1 MENNRIVFSH
11 FENEK
16 GDKLNSIKISLGN
29 LNINEWLDDVEAEM
43 KIYNGD
49 INFLILDQN
58 QYDQDD
64 LKGIQTLLSS
74 INWHNGYEF
83 LDLYDIDTNK
93 KYYII
98 GNINSDAFNMINS
111 PKNTQNLKGVSDA
124 INLENLK
131 EYCVY
136 IVDNYIKM
144 NKSYKDS
151 EIYYNLMQF
160 VEEGR
165 IKDLIEE
172 KDDISLKTDVI
183 NIFVKNVNSFAKDL
197 GIDIVLSYSDFL
209 NSETV

>member
-1 MENNRIVFSH
+1 
-11 FENEK
+11 
-16 GDKLNSIKISLGN
+16 
-29 LNINEWLDDVEAEM
+29 
-43 KIYNGD
+43 
-49 INFLILDQN
+49 
-58 QYDQDD
+58 
-64 LKGIQTLLSS
+64 
-74 INWHNGYEF
+74 
-83 LDLYDIDTNK
+83 
-93 KYYII
+93 
-98 GNINSDAFNMINS
+98 
-111 PKNTQNLKGVSDA
+111 
-124 INLENLK
+124 
-131 EYCVY
+131 
-136 IVDNYIKM
+136 M